1 MKTLKEMN
9 SVELLTSFNVGQGK
23 TVELPT
29 FASVDNETVKY
40 NGLTAVVTQAWKD
53 SMLLMAIHSNL
64 KDAPSQ
70 RQEKLFDA
78 YNEGRLSL
86 NHNLESDGVKK
97 PLSGHYLTAA
107 EYKANALKLNANVD
121 TIASIEQLV
130 NGVSST
136 STKDSLMQVISAIAR
151 LAFTD
156 EQLTTFN
163 TLSAKEAVF
172 STVQNEV
179 ESIGGK
185 VTIINDTTIRVNI
198 SVSNVDITL
207 KVLTDLHFKQVNA
220 DFDSKTMSIALTMV
234 KEAV

>member
-29 FASVDNETVKY
+29 FASVDAETVKY
-40 NGLTAVVTQAWKD
+40 NGLSATVTQAWKD

-97 PLSGHYLTAA
+97 PLTGHYLTAT
-107 EYKANALKLNANVD
+107 EYKANCLKLNANVD
-121 TIASIEQLV
+121 TFTAIEQLV
-130 NGVSST
+130 NGIAST
-136 STKDSLMQVISAIAR
+136 STKDSLMQVIASIAR
-151 LAFTD
+151 LVITD
-156 EQLTTFN
+156 VQLTTFN
-163 TLSAKEAVF
+163 TLSAKEAIF
-172 STVQNEV
+172 STVQNEL
-179 ESIGGK
+179 EAIGGK
-185 VTIINDTTIRVNI
+185 VTIVNDTTIKVNVA
-198 SVSNVDITL
+198 VSNVDNAL
-207 KVLTDLHFKQVNA
+207 KVLTELQFKQTNA
-220 DFDSKTMSIALTMV
+220 DFDAKTMSIALTMA
-234 KEAV
+234 KG

>member
-9 SVELLTSFNVGQGK
+9 SIELLTSFNVGQGK
-23 TVELPT
+23 TVELPS
-29 FASVDNETVKY
+29 FASVNDETVRY
-40 NGLTAVVTQAWKD
+40 DGLTATVTQAWKD

-97 PLSGHYLTAA
+97 PLTGHYLTAS

-121 TIASIEQLV
+121 TITAIEALV
-130 NGVSST
+130 NNVSST
-136 STKDSLMQVISAIAR
+136 STKDSLMQVISSIAR
-151 LAFTD
+151 LVFTD

-163 TLSAKEAVF
+163 TLSAKEAIF
-172 STVQNEV
+172 STVQNEL
-179 ESIGGK
+179 EAIGGK
-185 VTIINDTTIRVNI
+185 VTIVNDTTIKVNI
-198 SVSNVDITL
+198 SVSSVDIAL
-207 KVLTDLHFKQVNA
+207 KVLTDLQFRQNNA
-220 DFDSKTMSIALTMV
+220 DFDAKTMSIVLTMI
-234 KEAV
+234 KESV